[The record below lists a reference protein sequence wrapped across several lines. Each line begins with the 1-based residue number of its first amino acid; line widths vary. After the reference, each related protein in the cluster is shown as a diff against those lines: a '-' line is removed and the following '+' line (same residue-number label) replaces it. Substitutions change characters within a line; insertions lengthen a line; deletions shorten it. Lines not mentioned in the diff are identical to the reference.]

1 VKNLYF
7 CGDLTCGFHR
17 GLINIDEQG
26 GILMNKHLITYDAIV
41 ILGYMVIY
49 DIMMLIDAIVILG
62 YMT

>member
-1 VKNLYF
+1 M
-7 CGDLTCGFHR
+7 
-17 GLINIDEQG
+17 NIDEQG
-26 GILMNKHLITYDAIV
+26 GIHMNKHLITYDAIV